1 MTIARQDIEKLC
13 GLARLA
19 LDPHQLAHVQQDLE
33 QIIGMI
39 DAISSVATTTIEPLA
54 HPLDAVARLRPDEVT
69 EHVDRDL
76 LQQSAPAIRNGLY
89 LVPRVIE

>member
-39 DAISSVATTTIEPLA
+39 DTISSVATTTIEPLA
-54 HPLDAVARLRPDEVT
+54 HPLDAVARLRTDEVT